1 MLIKIYEQ
9 ELIILIKKIIQQ
21 KNHLNLIDQIK
32 FIKNLIKVKINK

>member
-32 FIKNLIKVKINK
+32 FSKNLIKVKINK